1 MTTMAARL
9 RLDRS
14 RAPAEEDRSLR
25 EDLIYSRSHPRRDVL
40 IEALVDL
47 AASPPIP
54 DPFARDRA

>member
-1 MTTMAARL
+1 
-9 RLDRS
+9 
-14 RAPAEEDRSLR
+14 LR